1 MRLSY
6 LYNQAI
12 KLGRFYDPRGNRSWQ
27 YADTAI
33 LFGKSNVEVKRIL
46 VGIDIEIGELLLADK
61 LRQTQ
66 GLDLVISHHPAGQ
79 ALARFY
85 EVMRLQVVKAILL

>member
-12 KLGRFYDPRGNRSWQ
+12 KLGRLHDPRGNGCWK

-33 LFGKSNVEVKRIL
+33 LFGKPDVEVKRIL
-46 VGIDIEIGELLLADK
+46 VGIDIEMIRKYIKYQEEKERDSEE
-61 LRQTQ
+61 T
-66 GLDLVISHHPAGQ
+66 IH
-79 ALARFY
+79 
-85 EVMRLQVVKAILL
+85 